1 MTLSTTRKGNLSIA
15 QYVGKM
21 KALTDDMASAGKKLE
36 DEDLVSYIL
45 AGLDSDFDSVISA
58 ISARVESISVA
69 ELYGQLVFHEQRH
82 ELRGK
87 EYVMANAVARGRGSS
102 PPARGGHGAPGRGR
116 GGPRRGRD
124 RNNDPNAPRVEC
136 QLCGKK
142 GHTVQRCWKRFDK
155 SFTGEDKSASAAIIG
170 YDVDTNWYADSGAT
184 DHITGD
190 LEKLAAR
197 DKYLGNDQV
206 HTANGAGMTIAQVG
220 HSVIHTPSRDLSL
233 NNILYVPEANKSLVS
248 IHRFTRDNQV
258 FLELHPWDFLIK
270 DRALRRVLHHGKVEK
285 GFVSADV
292 FRETSVFCHQAISS

>member
-1 MTLSTTRKGNLSIA
+1 
-15 QYVGKM
+15 
-21 KALTDDMASAGKKLE
+21 
-36 DEDLVSYIL
+36 
-45 AGLDSDFDSVISA
+45 
-58 ISARVESISVA
+58 
-69 ELYGQLVFHEQRH
+69 VFHEQRH

-87 EYVMANAVARGRGSS
+87 EYVMANAAARGRGSS

-116 GGPRRGRD
+116 GDPGRSRD
-124 RNNDPNAPRVEC
+124 RNNDPNAPRVKC

-142 GHTVQRCWKRFDK
+142 GHTVHRCWKRFDK
-155 SFTGEDKSASAAIIG
+155 SFTGEDKSAFAAITG

-190 LEKLAAR
+190 LEKLAAW

-206 HTANGAGMTIAQVG
+206 HTANGPGMTIAQVS
-220 HSVIHTPSRDLSL
+220 HSVIHTPSHDLSL

-270 DRALRRVLHHGKVEK
+270 DRASRRVLHHGKV
-285 GFVSADV
+285 
-292 FRETSVFCHQAISS
+292 